1 MTTQMTPVELEHRRD
16 QIEIQEKPED
26 TPRSVDV
33 IRSRQTST
41 GRTYANT
48 LLVLAT
54 ATQILGSSEA
64 GITDYLLT
72 SKDMTTLSNEAPVGR
87 RRDFFIPYPISTLEL
102 DQEGEA
108 EVANRIRLELL
119 ARLYVSKKL
128 SAEEDVVAIVRK
140 CAGSFPESP
149 LRTLKRWGK
158 SLWIPKRFEQGM
170 RSDVRAAW
178 NLNPFTYQKSQTLSD
193 VLAPRLRF
201 IQTL

>member
-1 MTTQMTPVELEHRRD
+1 MTTEMTPVELELRRE
-16 QIEIQEKPED
+16 QIEIQEKPGD

-33 IRSRQTST
+33 IRSQETST
-41 GRTYANT
+41 GRAYANT

-72 SKDMTTLSNEAPVGR
+72 SKDMTSLSNEAPVGQ
-87 RRDFFIPYPISTLEL
+87 RRDLFVPYPISTIEL

-128 SAEEDVVAIVRK
+128 SAEEDARLAIVKEKVRRLIPRVTVEEFE
-140 CAGSFPESP
+140 ALGEIAQDSETI
-149 LRTLKRWGK
+149 RTRNEE
-158 SLWIPKRFEQGM
+158 R
-170 RSDVRAAW
+170 RR
-178 NLNPFTYQKSQTLSD
+178 
-193 VLAPRLRF
+193 RLG
-201 IQTL
+201 I